1 MRHKEA
7 ISSTRNMISSLK
19 VFYILLYLRSSIL
32 QDIYFLYRIQ
42 RFVSGLIKYTC
53 MNTRKLKG
61 LDSSEIKSLPKSKKV
76 MNMARHFNHC
86 RK

>member
-1 MRHKEA
+1 MRNKEA

-19 VFYILLYLRSSIL
+19 VFYVLLYLRSSIL

-61 LDSSEIKSLPKSKKV
+61 LDSSEIK
-76 MNMARHFNHC
+76 
-86 RK
+86 